1 MGSEFLI
8 SRVVGDRGG
17 GHEVEDDRDMISL
30 KSTPRRTMDGLP
42 SESQQA
48 LIDELSDLVCSLV
61 IRVAFARP
69 TRCEWRDTVR
79 QEEESR
85 KLFTQILQGFA
96 REGILEVQFQTGLKA
111 NKSFAYAIGL
121 KRIPCLAIDFADE
134 KLREPGV
141 NWRAFLERK
150 GRKGM
155 RVRNLAHE
163 AFLLTPLRFIDSRPR
178 EVVRFSEAQPNS
190 IHALLVCW

>member
-17 GHEVEDDRDMISL
+17 GHQVEDDRDMIPL
-30 KSTPRRTMDGLP
+30 KSTPRRAMDGLP

-69 TRCEWRDTVR
+69 TRYEWRDTVR

-96 REGILEVQFQTGLKA
+96 REGILEVQLQTGLKA

-121 KRIPCLAIDFADE
+121 KRIPCLAINFADE
-134 KLREPGV
+134 KFREPGLK
-141 NWRAFLERK
+141 WRAFLERK
-150 GRKGM
+150 GM
-155 RVRNLAHE
+155 RVRDLAHE
-163 AFLLTPLRFIDSRPR
+163 AFLLTLLRFIDSRPG
-178 EVVRFSEAQPNS
+178 EVVRFSEAQPSS